1 MKKKLFYISI
11 FIFFVIILCLSPI
24 SGDDWGNYLE
34 GAQGLRH
41 SIGQAVG
48 MYLAWEGRFISRIL
62 INILTYHKIIWN
74 IVNSFIITSI
84 IFLFIKIINPKHKKI
99 IYLLSLLVILSM
111 NIFTFSQVVVWVA
124 GNITYLFVIPLLL
137 SYFYY
142 IFDYKE
148 KKKLF
153 ILLFSIL
160 NFIMPM
166 FIEHMAI
173 ILVISNIIFILY
185 RYIIN
190 KKLDKELLLYLI
202 LSILGTSIV
211 LLSPGTKI
219 RSGMENVSF
228 QELSIINKI
237 IYNIPN
243 FINYTFIINYFL
255 TILMVIAN
263 YYLISKHTKNKF
275 IKYVLLIFMSIIPIL
290 SLCNYIITSLKTDG
304 YILPIQTNYI
314 AIILYYIIYTV
325 IMLYFIFVDTRKD
338 KDKKIL
344 FFFIIGILSN
354 IVMMVSPTWG
364 YRTSFSTYIFL
375 SISMLMVMDKY
386 IKERKIYNY
395 IMYFMCIS
403 FSLFYLIL
411 YISVHLQYNDNLK
424 IIKQVRRNKS
434 KSIEL
439 VKYPAFVNCNI
450 NPYND
455 FHLIRYKK
463 YYKLDKNIEIKL
475 KENNWKYLIFYKHN

>member
-1 MKKKLFYISI
+1 
-11 FIFFVIILCLSPI
+11 
-24 SGDDWGNYLE
+24 
-34 GAQGLRH
+34 
-41 SIGQAVG
+41 

-84 IFLFIKIINPKHKKI
+84 IFLFIKI

-263 YYLISKHTKNKF
+263 YE
-275 IKYVLLIFMSIIPIL
+275 
-290 SLCNYIITSLKTDG
+290 
-304 YILPIQTNYI
+304 
-314 AIILYYIIYTV
+314 YY
-325 IMLYFIFVDTRKD
+325 
-338 KDKKIL
+338 
-344 FFFIIGILSN
+344 
-354 IVMMVSPTWG
+354 
-364 YRTSFSTYIFL
+364 TYI
-375 SISMLMVMDKY
+375 K
-386 IKERKIYNY
+386 
-395 IMYFMCIS
+395 FM
-403 FSLFYLIL
+403 
-411 YISVHLQYNDNLK
+411 
-424 IIKQVRRNKS
+424 
-434 KSIEL
+434 
-439 VKYPAFVNCNI
+439 
-450 NPYND
+450 
-455 FHLIRYKK
+455 
-463 YYKLDKNIEIKL
+463 
-475 KENNWKYLIFYKHN
+475 

>member
-1 MKKKLFYISI
+1 
-11 FIFFVIILCLSPI
+11 
-24 SGDDWGNYLE
+24 
-34 GAQGLRH
+34 
-41 SIGQAVG
+41 
-48 MYLAWEGRFISRIL
+48 
-62 INILTYHKIIWN
+62 
-74 IVNSFIITSI
+74 
-84 IFLFIKIINPKHKKI
+84 
-99 IYLLSLLVILSM
+99 
-111 NIFTFSQVVVWVA
+111 
-124 GNITYLFVIPLLL
+124 
-137 SYFYY
+137 
-142 IFDYKE
+142 
-148 KKKLF
+148 
-153 ILLFSIL
+153 
-160 NFIMPM
+160 
-166 FIEHMAI
+166 
-173 ILVISNIIFILY
+173 
-185 RYIIN
+185 
-190 KKLDKELLLYLI
+190 
-202 LSILGTSIV
+202 
-211 LLSPGTKI
+211 
-219 RSGMENVSF
+219 
-228 QELSIINKI
+228 
-237 IYNIPN
+237 
-243 FINYTFIINYFL
+243 
-255 TILMVIAN
+255 
-263 YYLISKHTKNKF
+263 
-275 IKYVLLIFMSIIPIL
+275 MSIIPIL

-325 IMLYFIFVDTRKD
+325 IMLYVIFVDTRKD